1 MCPSYQCIWW
11 SEADFLCT
19 ASKDLA
25 SVVLNSDHM
34 AQIRLNS
41 SVKPPR
47 RRRIW
52 FKYYEAYLNQIHQ
65 CQDKGVLQFILRA
78 PGSIWKLGVVFEIP
92 NCQVWLKL
100 SILNITDNMGFTP
113 RTYLWVFGTGR
124 SIKTQVLLN
133 STIGQHY
140 RCSSNPQILSQ
151 KIWYLWDKYYL
162 CQVQMRKTG

>member
-1 MCPSYQCIWW
+1 
-11 SEADFLCT
+11 
-19 ASKDLA
+19 
-25 SVVLNSDHM
+25 M

-113 RTYLWVFGTGR
+113 RTYL
-124 SIKTQVLLN
+124 
-133 STIGQHY
+133 
-140 RCSSNPQILSQ
+140 
-151 KIWYLWDKYYL
+151 
-162 CQVQMRKTG
+162 